1 MSIEQG
7 NQTVSNNP
15 LTADLKSL
23 PNQLLVEASLPSFP
37 LADIAAETTAQLVA
51 ECAGTNWTNRSVAV
65 AVGSRGISN
74 IADVIKATVACLKAQ
89 GAQPFIVPAMGSHGG
104 ATAEGQTEML
114 EALGV
119 TESAVGAPIRAAMET
134 IVVGKTL
141 AGAGVVVGRH
151 FREADSVVIV
161 NRIKPHTDFTSDQ
174 IGSGVRKMSVI
185 GVGKADGAFN
195 FHRVASVAGYEPTM
209 IEFSNIVLNS
219 LPHVVGLGLVEDG
232 CHNLARIQAMS
243 GVATIVEREPELFRL
258 SKQWMPRLPFG
269 EIDVLVVD
277 QMGKNISGS
286 GMDTNVISRN
296 VDGTRRTG
304 TGVNVKAI
312 YVRGLTPET
321 HGNAIGLGFAEIV
334 STKLV
339 RAMDKPSTYI
349 NSLSSMTPASSRT
362 PMNFESDAECVGAA
376 LRMAGA
382 DAANARFVRIKNT
395 LALNRFVASAEFARE
410 LAERNDL
417 RVIGKA
423 PAWQFDA
430 KGDFAEST
438 DLLR

>member
-1 MSIEQG
+1 M
-7 NQTVSNNP
+7 TNNP
-15 LTADLKSL
+15 LTADLHAL
-23 PNQLLVEASLPSFP
+23 PSQLLVEASLPSFP
-37 LADIAAETTAQLVA
+37 LADVAAETTAQLVG
-51 ECAGTNWTNRSVAV
+51 ECAGTNWTNRKVAV
-65 AVGSRGISN
+65 AVGSRGIAN
-74 IADVIKATVACLKAQ
+74 IADVVQATVAYLKTQ
-89 GAQPFIVPAMGSHGG
+89 GALPFIVPAMGSHGG
-104 ATAEGQTEML
+104 STAEGQTEML

-119 TESAVGAPIRAAMET
+119 TETSVGAPIRAAMET
-134 IVVGKTL
+134 IEIGKTL
-141 AGAGVVVGRH
+141 TGASVVTGRYV
-151 FREADSVVIV
+151 READSVVLI
-161 NRIKPHTDFTSDQ
+161 NRVKPHTDFTSDQ

-185 GVGKADGAFN
+185 GIGKADGAFN

-209 IEFSNIVLNS
+209 IEFSNIILNS
-219 LPHVVGLGLVEDG
+219 LSHVVGLGLIEDG

-243 GVATIVEREPELFRL
+243 GAAAIVAREPELFRL

-277 QMGKNISGS
+277 QLGKNISGA

-296 VDGTRRTG
+296 VDGTRRVD

-339 RAMDKPSTYI
+339 REMDKQSTYI

-362 PMNFESDAECVGAA
+362 PMNFESDAECLGAA

-395 LALNRFVASAEFARE
+395 LALNRFIASTEFAQE
-410 LAERNDL
+410 IAERSDL
-417 RVIGKA
+417 RILNEA
-423 PAWQFDA
+423 PAWQFNA
-430 KGDFAEST
+430 QGDFESSA
-438 DLLR
+438 DLLAA